1 MTDLKPINRFLA
13 KVKQLAD
20 AKQKD
25 IRISIPEAI
34 ELTACIAELLAS
46 KIGENTN
53 TFPSTLKLDGGKL
66 KG

>member
-1 MTDLKPINRFLA
+1 MIDLKPINRFLA
-13 KVKQLAD
+13 KVRQLAD

-25 IRISIPEAI
+25 IRITLPEAI

-46 KIGENTN
+46 RVGENTN
-53 TFPSTLKLDGGKL
+53 TFPSTVKLDGGKL